1 MKIESLQNSP
11 TLYQDS
17 ICEIQPPSSWV
28 PITFQIYIPFQS
40 VCLLQLSSVEPLQ
53 GVPNT
58 ARLRELNTSHTKFTL
73 NKRRRGVGG
82 KKLEI

>member
-1 MKIESLQNSP
+1 MKIESLPNSP

-17 ICEIQPPSSWV
+17 ICEIQPPSWV
-28 PITFQIYIPFQS
+28 PITFQIYIPFQR
-40 VCLLQLSSVEPLQ
+40 VCLLQLRRVEPLQ

-82 KKLEI
+82 KKLEM